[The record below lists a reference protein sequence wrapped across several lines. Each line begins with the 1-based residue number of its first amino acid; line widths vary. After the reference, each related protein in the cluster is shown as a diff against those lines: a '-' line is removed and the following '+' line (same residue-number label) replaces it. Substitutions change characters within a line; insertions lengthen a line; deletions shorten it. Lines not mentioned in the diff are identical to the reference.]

1 MVLEVESHTGKVDD
15 GLDAGSAELLGVTD
29 TRALED
35 QGRGE
40 GSARDDDLLA
50 GAEGSGLQLAWVQG
64 LGGDGLDADG
74 AAVLDDDLVD
84 LGVAGQVQVAV
95 DGAGGVDV
103 GVSAVRSTATDVV
116 LVGVASY
123 VSTVTY
129 VSLLIHL
136 SQCSAPW
143 PVVRSWRSSTV
154 GIPWDSAARRKSSL
168 MGYLVFGQVLG
179 TLQAKGATHV

>member
-1 MVLEVESHTGKVDD
+1 MVLEVESHTGKINN
-15 GLDAGSAELLGVTD
+15 GLDTSGAELLGVTD
-29 TRALED
+29 TRALKD

-40 GSARDDDLLA
+40 GSARDDNLLA
-50 GAEGSGLQLAWVQG
+50 GTEGSGLELAWVQG

-95 DGAGGVDV
+95 DSPGGVDV
-103 GVSAVRSTATDVV
+103 GVSAVRSTATDVL
-116 LVGVASY
+116 LVGVTLH
-123 VSTVTY
+123 VSVVTY

-143 PVVRSWRSSTV
+143 PVVRS
-154 GIPWDSAARRKSSL
+154 
-168 MGYLVFGQVLG
+168 
-179 TLQAKGATHV
+179 